1 MTARGA
7 YESLLIELS
16 KESAPSILL
25 ADFNYYLNK
34 AIQQYI
40 NKRYNIYSINQQ
52 TTDDLRVLQ
61 AQATINM
68 ILVPDAVFEATY
80 NAALPSDYWH
90 LLNCICIYKVKKD
103 YKCFK
108 EGAIVRY
115 PAKKLTEDAWP
126 IIIQDYYNR
135 PLPERPYYFL
145 NNTNTS
151 NIVPTNPSV
160 ITGSAATIG
169 GTDMNGTYS
178 ETNSNLSRTI
188 RFTNISNVKKQTAV
202 RYGNA
207 SDVIIEIRYG
217 DDSVFELQKIV
228 VNYLKTPQYINL
240 TQDQLDLIEDTSQI
254 MEFPDYVCNEIL
266 NELVI
271 LVMANT
277 ADPRIQTTPIVTQ
290 SIASPIQ
297 QQTPQS

>member
-25 ADFNYYLNK
+25 ADFNHYLNK

-68 ILVPDAVFEATY
+68 TLVSDAAFEATY
-80 NAALPSDYWH
+80 NAVLPSDYWH